1 MFDFLSFLVGLLT
14 AAVVFL
20 GLEVHNLKAKIVVAP
35 VEEAPVEEAPVEEAP
50 VEEAPPAPVVRPRGP
65 RPSSS
70 DTEEEEGEEEEQ
82 DTCYI
87 CHQEANWYRV
97 LHPPLFGRTFC
108 SECEDRFHVHTD
120 RAAEALHWEEH
131 DDRMRAYYGVSYT
144 DEDDSGSEDRET
156 PPSYSEQE

>member
-50 VEEAPPAPVVRPRGP
+50 VEETPVEETPVVN
-65 RPSSS
+65 
-70 DTEEEEGEEEEQ
+70 DEQ
-82 DTCYI
+82 GVVCSI
-87 CHQEANWYRV
+87 CHYGWRELV
-97 LHPPLFGRTFC
+97 PEPVFGMRFC
-108 SECEDRFHVHTD
+108 IDCEDRFQSSIEQ
-120 RAAEALHWEEH
+120 AAYEFQQIEDSNRERGGPP
-131 DDRMRAYYGVSYT
+131 DEYY
-144 DEDDSGSEDRET
+144 EDDSGSEDRET